1 MSKSTASP
9 PFSLDDA
16 IRKKKLHAKVHDVDH
31 VNRGVLVDTD
41 YIIEVKIINGSTP
54 TVYMYVLAPVQ

>member
-1 MSKSTASP
+1 MSKSTALP
-9 PFSLDDA
+9 PFSFDDA

-41 YIIEVKIINGSTP
+41 YIIEVKIDGSTP
-54 TVYMYVLAPVQ
+54 IMYMYVSVQVQ